1 MKRFP
6 EYKDSGIEW
15 FGKIPAHWKVK
26 RIKDIVKINSETL
39 KEDTPYDYTFKYIDI
54 SNVSSDGVITPSEDM
69 TFYESPSRARRIIHK
84 GDVIVSTVRTY
95 LKAIAPI
102 DFDANNIIAST
113 GFAVLTPFEIES
125 SYLKYLILSSP
136 VIDQFCSQSTGVSYP
151 AISSGKISALSA
163 LVPSHDEQRA
173 IADYLDKKCGEIDGQ
188 VALLEK
194 KRDAYARLKI
204 SVINKAVTHG
214 LNPDISMRPSGIDWI
229 GDIPAHWERLRLKDV
244 SYMYSGL
251 TGKSGDDFRCDDDTK
266 TKPFVPFTNVLN
278 NTKID
283 FNQFNRVVMAEGEQQ
298 NRVLENDLIFLMSSE
313 DYESI
318 AKSAVVVGDPGEVYL
333 NSFCRGLHFTSNDV
347 YAPFVNYQ
355 LNSEKYHDAL
365 RFEARGFTRINIK
378 VDRVFSQFITVPP
391 LAEQREIADY
401 LDKKCG
407 EIDAVVEN
415 LDKQINAYKRLKK
428 SLINEV
434 VTGKRAV

>member
-1 MKRFP
+1 MNISEIDNKFIGKIRTGWEIRTLKTVCSYISDGSHFSP
-6 EYKDSGIEW
+6 KIVDSGYPYITVGNVYDNEIHLENAMHISLED
-15 FGKIPAHWKVK
+15 FELLK
-26 RIKDIVKINSETL
+26 RNGCQ
-39 KEDTPYDYTFKYIDI
+39 PQ
-54 SNVSSDGVITPSEDM
+54 
-69 TFYESPSRARRIIHK
+69 K
-84 GDVIVSTVRTY
+84 GDVLLAKDGTVGRTAIVHDEDVVVLSSLGIIRPLEH
-95 LKAIAPI
+95 LKPRFLKYVLDAEILQEQMKADMAGSALKRITIKKISNLRVVVAPI
-102 DFDANNIIAST
+102 
-113 GFAVLTPFEIES
+113 E
-125 SYLKYLILSSP
+125 
-136 VIDQFCSQSTGVSYP
+136 
-151 AISSGKISALSA
+151 
-163 LVPSHDEQRA
+163 EQDI
-173 IADYLDKKCGEIDGQ
+173 IADYLDEKCGDIDSQ

-194 KRDAYARLKI
+194 KRDAYARLKV

-298 NRVLENDLIFLMSSE
+298 NRVLENDIIFLMSSE

-333 NSFCRGLHFTSNDV
+333 NSFCRGLHFTSNDIF
-347 YAPFVNYQ
+347 APFVNYQ

-415 LDKQINAYKRLKK
+415 LDKQIDAYKRLKK

>member
-1 MKRFP
+1 MNISEIDNKFIGKIRTGWEIRTLKTVCSYISDGSHFSP
-6 EYKDSGIEW
+6 KIVDSGYPYITVGNVYDNEIHLENAMHISLED
-15 FGKIPAHWKVK
+15 FELLK
-26 RIKDIVKINSETL
+26 RNGCQ
-39 KEDTPYDYTFKYIDI
+39 PQ
-54 SNVSSDGVITPSEDM
+54 
-69 TFYESPSRARRIIHK
+69 K
-84 GDVIVSTVRTY
+84 GDVLLAKDGTVGRTAIVHDEDVVVLSSLGIIRPLEH
-95 LKAIAPI
+95 LKPRFLKYVLDAEILQEQMKADMAGSALKRITIKKISNLRVVVAPI
-102 DFDANNIIAST
+102 
-113 GFAVLTPFEIES
+113 E
-125 SYLKYLILSSP
+125 
-136 VIDQFCSQSTGVSYP
+136 
-151 AISSGKISALSA
+151 
-163 LVPSHDEQRA
+163 EQDK
-173 IADYLDKKCGEIDGQ
+173 IADYLDEKCGEIDGQ

-194 KRDAYARLKI
+194 KRDAYARLKV

-214 LNPDISMRPSGIDWI
+214 LNPDVSMRPSGIDWI

-333 NSFCRGLHFTSNDV
+333 NSFCRGLHFTSNDI

-391 LAEQREIADY
+391 LAEQRAIAEY

-415 LDKQINAYKRLKK
+415 LDKQIDAYKRLKK

>member
-1 MKRFP
+1 MPRTN
-6 EYKDSGIEW
+6 W
-15 FGKIPAHWKVK
+15 
-26 RIKDIVKINSETL
+26 NSFSTIS
-39 KEDTPYDYTFKYIDI
+39 ID
-54 SNVSSDGVITPSEDM
+54 VPSLREQ
-69 TFYESPSRARRIIHK
+69 TR
-84 GDVIVSTVRTY
+84 IVS
-95 LKAIAPI
+95 
-102 DFDANNIIAST
+102 
-113 GFAVLTPFEIES
+113 
-125 SYLKYLILSSP
+125 
-136 VIDQFCSQSTGVSYP
+136 
-151 AISSGKISALSA
+151 
-163 LVPSHDEQRA
+163 
-173 IADYLDKKCGEIDGQ
+173 YLDEKCGEIDGQ

-194 KRDAYARLKI
+194 KRDAYARLKVSI
-204 SVINKAVTHG
+204 INKAVTHG
-214 LNPDISMRPSGIDWI
+214 LNPNVSMRPSGIDWI

-298 NRVLENDLIFLMSSE
+298 NRVLENDIIFLMSSE

-333 NSFCRGLHFTSNDV
+333 NSFCRGLHFTSNDIF
-347 YAPFVNYQ
+347 APFVNYQ

-415 LDKQINAYKRLKK
+415 LDKQIDAYKRLKK